1 MVGESDPCRLSEVSG
16 DEPMN
21 QSTTLARSITRGLIE
36 LGISDVVLSPGSRS
50 APLAIALGEA
60 RDRGL
65 IRIHVRIDERS
76 AAFFALGLSK
86 ATNRYVPVLCTS
98 GSAVANFYP
107 AFIEA
112 YQSDIKLL
120 ALTADRPE
128 RLRKTGSNQTTL
140 QASFFGQFAARSIDT
155 STPIEL
161 SHILAGNLRSSGP
174 IHINLQFDEPL
185 LPDDESDWLAGIKVT
200 PISEKTFV
208 PAELA
213 FNQKKIALIIG
224 HDRAGFSVANIN
236 KFAEDL
242 KAVVVSEDPVSFER
256 AIAHAPIIL
265 SDESVR
271 EKLKADL
278 AIVIGRT
285 TLTRAINTYISSAK
299 RIMVIDPRTSDI
311 DTRRSADEIHHVIP
325 NVIRSD
331 ADPSWQSE
339 WITYFELAR
348 TAISASAEWSE
359 GRIAAAVAQVEA
371 DALYIA
377 SSRPIRDIEA
387 FALANPSLSLF
398 ANRGLAGIDGN
409 ISTAMGVATQFK
421 KTVALIGDLAFFHD
435 ISALT
440 NEIVE
445 NLTIVVVDN
454 NGGGIFS
461 TLPQRGVANFEEFF
475 GTPHNKSIKKIASAF
490 GIKSIE
496 VESVTDLLSEIV
508 NAHQKGVKV
517 IVAKAPA
524 RESNADNLHAI
535 TESFSKLVH

>member
-1 MVGESDPCRLSEVSG
+1 VVGESDPCRLSEVSG
-16 DEPMN
+16 DEPVN
-21 QSTTLARSITRGLIE
+21 QSTTLARSLARGLIE
-36 LGISDVVLSPGSRS
+36 LGVSDVVLSPGSRS
-50 APLAIALGEA
+50 APLTIAFGEA

-112 YQSDIKLL
+112 FQSDIKLL

-128 RLRKTGSNQTTL
+128 RLRKTGANQTTL
-140 QASFFGQFAARSIDT
+140 QAGFFGQFATRSIDT
-155 STPIEL
+155 ATPIEL
-161 SHILAGNLRSSGP
+161 SHILAGNSRSSGP

-185 LPDDESDWLAGIKVT
+185 LPDDESDWLAGVKVI
-200 PISEKTFV
+200 PISEKVFI
-208 PAELA
+208 PADIA
-213 FNQKKIALIIG
+213 INQKQVALIIG
-224 HDRAGFSVANIN
+224 HDRAGFSVEDIN
-236 KFAEDL
+236 EFARDL
-242 KAVVVSEDPVSFER
+242 KAVVVSEDPISFEG

-265 SDESVR
+265 SDEKVR

-278 AIVIGRT
+278 AVVIGRT
-285 TLTRAINTYISSAK
+285 TLTRSINTYINSAK

-325 NVIRSD
+325 NVIRSE
-331 ADPSWQSE
+331 ADPSWRNE
-339 WITYFELAR
+339 WLTYSDLAR

-359 GRIAAAVAQVEA
+359 GRIAAAVAQTEV

-377 SSRPIRDIEA
+377 SSRPIRDVEA
-387 FALANPSLSLF
+387 FALANPSVSVF

-409 ISTAMGVATQFK
+409 ISTAMGIATQFN
-421 KTVALIGDLAFFHD
+421 KTLALIGDLALFHD

-440 NEIVE
+440 NEIRE

-496 VESVTDLLSEIV
+496 VESVADLLAEIASS
-508 NAHQKGVKV
+508 NQKGVKV
-517 IVAKAPA
+517 IVAKAPL
-524 RESNADNLHAI
+524 REFNADNLKTI
-535 TESFSKLVH
+535 MESFSKLVN